1 MFQITAQCHGATTQR
16 LRLRDYNSEN
26 RCCGGTLY
34 AGPRQFR
41 QQYNS
46 NRRHDYDPS
55 FSIRRHEYHT
65 DSRNHQ
71 YRDDYYYKP
80 NKLKYSDHKSPPLKY
95 PYHKEYPVR
104 KYNNPSWTE
113 TKYMQKRTGF
123 VFPDTHKNINDGR
136 GVYKPYNPPP
146 YFQDHRYHGHQGYH
160 DLTEDKHRWK
170 YRPALLGVSVGTSG
184 GVVVMSPDG
193 YKHVIHNLPPW
204 TQPNTTP
211 EREHYKGSFQPQGSS
226 EHLGSHR
233 FTTGF
238 HESPGVYE
246 HQNYHHQTY
255 KGVTAYYLNSNIK
268 NRNQEQG
275 APTYSSNI
283 PHQTYDR
290 GEQYYKVPSKPEN
303 FHPSPPFYKY
313 SEPDPLHHP
322 NGLPLQTYS
331 PTEPTQHLTTSSKAS
346 ATSEHNAKFNSVPEK
361 SLKYPHSINA
371 QLPPP
376 ALDTDTTVPYEAT
389 QQIPNHH
396 ITNATQVPDANYN
409 TSLIQALP
417 TEPPGQGST
426 ESEVSSS
433 TVIANTTLPTLL
445 IQETSINPEP
455 AKVSIHP
462 TQTVQTDSNMKT
474 EHFLPTVITEMSYIT
489 PHHSTESQ
497 TFNTYMI
504 DPSHKVINKK
514 TAPPPSTQ
522 EFLDVIQK
530 SDIKQTSSA
539 ENKNY
544 TAIISVTD
552 VAPVQSS
559 STQEL
564 LDVTQKSDIEQT
576 SSAENKNYTAI
587 VSVTDVAPIQSSST
601 PELLDVTQKSD
612 IEQTSSAE
620 NKNYTAIVSVTDV
633 APVQSSSTQE
643 LLDVIQKSDIEQ
655 TSSAANKNYTAIV
668 SVTDVSPVQRSSDP
682 NMSASG
688 SINTAVPT
696 EGNTAETI
704 ATQTVHNSTETKNED
719 NSNLTE
725 DPNSDSEDEQPTV
738 ETYTTEEAMYKTTN
752 EPNLH
757 ASSMLKELHTLMNH
771 AQSLNYLY
779 QDSSTTVSPADGGD
793 Q

>member
-1 MFQITAQCHGATTQR
+1 MPCQHCTRLKLKKNDVCKQVTEPTSKRATLMFQITAQCHGATTQR
-16 LRLRDYNSEN
+16 LLLRDYNSEN
-26 RCCGGTLY
+26 RCCGGTRY

-41 QQYNS
+41 QQNNS
-46 NRRHDYDPS
+46 NRRLDYGPS
-55 FSIRRHEYHT
+55 FSTHRHEYHT
-65 DSRNHQ
+65 DSQNHQ
-71 YRDDYYYKP
+71 YHDDYYYKP

-95 PYHKEYPVR
+95 PYHKEYPR
-104 KYNNPSWTE
+104 RTYSNPSLTE
-113 TKYMQKRTGF
+113 TKYTQRRTGF

-146 YFQDHRYHGHQGYH
+146 YFQDHRYHDNDFKNFRNKNGHQGYH

-184 GVVVMSPDG
+184 GVVVTGPDG
-193 YKHVIHNLPPW
+193 YKHVIHDLPPW

-211 EREHYKGSFQPQGSS
+211 EKEHYKGSFHPQGSP
-226 EHLGSHR
+226 EHLGHHT

-246 HQNYHHQTY
+246 HQNYHHQSY
-255 KGVTAYYLNSNIK
+255 KGVPTYYLNSHIK

-275 APTYSSNI
+275 THKYSFNI

-290 GEQYYKVPSKPEN
+290 GEQYYKVPPKSEN

-322 NGLPLQTYS
+322 NGLPLQTYY

-346 ATSEHNAKFNSVPEK
+346 ATSEHIAKFNSVPEK

-376 ALDTDTTVPYEAT
+376 ALDTDTTVPYEST
-389 QQIPNHH
+389 EQIPNQSV
-396 ITNATQVPDANYN
+396 TKATQVPDTNYN
-409 TSLIQALP
+409 SSLIQALP

-426 ESEVSSS
+426 TSEVSSS
-433 TVIANTTLPTLL
+433 TVVANTTLPTLL

-455 AKVSIHP
+455 AKVSVHP
-462 TQTVQTDSNMKT
+462 TQTVQTDSNIKT

-489 PHHSTESQ
+489 PDQSTESQ
-497 TFNTYMI
+497 TFNTYMTE
-504 DPSHKVINKK
+504 PSHNIIDNK
-514 TAPPPSTQ
+514 TAPRPTTQ
-522 EFLDVIQK
+522 ELIDVIQK

-544 TAIISVTD
+544 IAT
-552 VAPVQSS
+552 
-559 STQEL
+559 
-564 LDVTQKSDIEQT
+564 
-576 SSAENKNYTAI
+576 
-587 VSVTDVAPIQSSST
+587 VSVTDVAPIQSSS
-601 PELLDVTQKSD
+601 
-612 IEQTSSAE
+612 
-620 NKNYTAIVSVTDV
+620 
-633 APVQSSSTQE
+633 
-643 LLDVIQKSDIEQ
+643 
-655 TSSAANKNYTAIV
+655 
-668 SVTDVSPVQRSSDP
+668 DP
-682 NMSASG
+682 NTSASDFT
-688 SINTAVPT
+688 NTAVST
-696 EGNTAETI
+696 EGSTAESLV
-704 ATQTVHNSTETKNED
+704 TQTVRNSTETKNED

-725 DPNSDSEDEQPTV
+725 DPNSDSEDVEPTV
-738 ETYTTEEAMYKTTN
+738 ETYQTEEATYTTTN
-752 EPNLH
+752 EPDLH

-779 QDSSTTVSPADGGD
+779 QDSSTTVSATDHSD

>member
-1 MFQITAQCHGATTQR
+1 MPCQQCTRFKPNKNDICEQFTESASKSATLLFQITAQCHGATTQR

-26 RCCGGTLY
+26 RCCGGTRY
-34 AGPRQFR
+34 AGPRQFH
-41 QQYNS
+41 QQNNS
-46 NRRHDYDPS
+46 NRRLDYDPS
-55 FSIRRHEYHT
+55 FSTHRHEYHT
-65 DSRNHQ
+65 DSRNHH
-71 YRDDYYYKP
+71 YHDDYYYKP

-95 PYHKEYPVR
+95 PYHKEYPMR
-104 KYNNPSWTE
+104 IYNNPSWTE

-123 VFPDTHKNINDGR
+123 VFPDTQKNINDGR
-136 GVYKPYNPPP
+136 GVYKPHNPPS
-146 YFQDHRYHGHQGYH
+146 YFQDHRYHDNDFNNFRNKNGHQGYH

-170 YRPALLGVSVGTSG
+170 YRPALLGVSVSTSG
-184 GVVVMSPDG
+184 GVVVMGPDG

-211 EREHYKGSFQPQGSS
+211 EKEHYKGLFHPRGSS

-233 FTTGF
+233 FKTGF

-255 KGVTAYYLNSNIK
+255 KGVPTYYLNSHIK

-275 APTYSSNI
+275 APTFSSNI

-290 GEQYYKVPSKPEN
+290 GEQYYKVVSKPQS

-331 PTEPTQHLTTSSKAS
+331 PTEPTQRLTTSSKAS
-346 ATSEHNAKFNSVPEK
+346 ATSEHKAKLNSVPEK

-371 QLPPP
+371 QLPPT
-376 ALDTDTTVPYEAT
+376 ALDTDTTVTYEAT
-389 QQIPNHH
+389 KQIPNKYV
-396 ITNATQVPDANYN
+396 TNATQVSDANYN

-417 TEPPGQGST
+417 TEPPGQGYT

-433 TVIANTTLPTLL
+433 TVIANTTLPTSL
-445 IQETSINPEP
+445 IQETFINPEP

-474 EHFLPTVITEMSYIT
+474 EHFLPTVITEMPYIT
-489 PHHSTESQ
+489 PHQSTESQ
-497 TFNTYMI
+497 TFNTTMI
-504 DPSHKVINKK
+504 ESSHNIIDNK

-522 EFLDVIQK
+522 ELLDVIQK
-530 SDIKQTSSA
+530 SNVKQTSSS

-544 TAIISVTD
+544 TAT
-552 VAPVQSS
+552 
-559 STQEL
+559 
-564 LDVTQKSDIEQT
+564 
-576 SSAENKNYTAI
+576 
-587 VSVTDVAPIQSSST
+587 
-601 PELLDVTQKSD
+601 
-612 IEQTSSAE
+612 
-620 NKNYTAIVSVTDV
+620 VSVTDV
-633 APVQSSSTQE
+633 APVQSSS
-643 LLDVIQKSDIEQ
+643 
-655 TSSAANKNYTAIV
+655 
-668 SVTDVSPVQRSSDP
+668 DP
-682 NMSASG
+682 NTSASG
-688 SINTAVPT
+688 FTNTAVST
-696 EGNTAETI
+696 EDSTAETLV
-704 ATQTVHNSTETKNED
+704 TQTVRNSTETKNED

-725 DPNSDSEDEQPTV
+725 DPNSDSEDLQPTV
-738 ETYTTEEAMYKTTN
+738 ETYKTEEAMYTTN

-779 QDSSTTVSPADGGD
+779 QDSSTTVSTTDGSD
-793 Q
+793 E

>member
-1 MFQITAQCHGATTQR
+1 MFQITTQCHGATTHR
-16 LRLRDYNSEN
+16 LFLRDYNSEN
-26 RCCGGTLY
+26 RCCGGTRY
-34 AGPRQFR
+34 AGPRQYR
-41 QQYNS
+41 QQHNS
-46 NRRHDYDPS
+46 NRRLDYDPS
-55 FSIRRHEYHT
+55 FSTHRHEYHS

-71 YRDDYYYKP
+71 YHDDYYYKP
-80 NKLKYSDHKSPPLKY
+80 NKLKYSDHKSSPLKY
-95 PYHKEYPVR
+95 PYHKEYPMR
-104 KYNNPSWTE
+104 IYNKPSWTE

-136 GVYKPYNPPP
+136 GVQKPYNPPS
-146 YFQDHRYHGHQGYH
+146 YFQDHRYHDNDFNNFRNKNGHQGYH
-160 DLTEDKHRWK
+160 DLTEDKYRWK

-184 GVVVMSPDG
+184 GVVVMGSDG

-211 EREHYKGSFQPQGSS
+211 EKEHYKGSFHPRGSS

-238 HESPGVYE
+238 HESTGVYE
-246 HQNYHHQTY
+246 HQNYHHQTH
-255 KGVTAYYLNSNIK
+255 KGVPTYYLNSHFK

-290 GEQYYKVPSKPEN
+290 REQYYKVPSKPEN

-322 NGLPLQTYS
+322 NGLPLQAYS

-346 ATSEHNAKFNSVPEK
+346 ATSEHKANFNSVPEK

-376 ALDTDTTVPYEAT
+376 APDTDTTVPYEAT
-389 QQIPNHH
+389 EQIPNQHV
-396 ITNATQVPDANYN
+396 TNATQVSDAKYN
-409 TSLIQALP
+409 TSLIQTLP

-433 TVIANTTLPTLL
+433 TVTANTTLPTSL

-489 PHHSTESQ
+489 PHQSTESQ
-497 TFNTYMI
+497 TFKMYMI
-504 DPSHKVINKK
+504 EPSHNMIDNK
-514 TAPPPSTQ
+514 TAPPP
-522 EFLDVIQK
+522 
-530 SDIKQTSSA
+530 
-539 ENKNY
+539 
-544 TAIISVTD
+544 
-552 VAPVQSS
+552 
-559 STQEL
+559 
-564 LDVTQKSDIEQT
+564 
-576 SSAENKNYTAI
+576 
-587 VSVTDVAPIQSSST
+587 
-601 PELLDVTQKSD
+601 
-612 IEQTSSAE
+612 
-620 NKNYTAIVSVTDV
+620 
-633 APVQSSSTQE
+633 STQE
-643 LLDVIQKSDIEQ
+643 LLDVIQKSDIKQ
-655 TSSAANKNYTAIV
+655 KSSAENKNNTANV
-668 SVTDVSPVQRSSDP
+668 SVTDVAPIQSSSDP
-682 NMSASG
+682 NTCASG
-688 SINTAVPT
+688 FTNTAVPT
-696 EGNTAETI
+696 EGNTAETM
-704 ATQTVHNSTETKNED
+704 ATQNVCNSTETKNED

-725 DPNSDSEDEQPTV
+725 DPNSDSEDVQPTT
-738 ETYTTEEAMYKTTN
+738 ETYKTEEAMYTTTN

-779 QDSSTTVSPADGGD
+779 QDSSTTVSPTDGSD